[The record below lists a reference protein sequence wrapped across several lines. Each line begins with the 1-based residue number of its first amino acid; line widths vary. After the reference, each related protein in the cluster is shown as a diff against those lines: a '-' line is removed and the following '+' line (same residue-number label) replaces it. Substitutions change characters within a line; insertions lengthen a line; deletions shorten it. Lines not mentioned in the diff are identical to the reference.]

1 MRNGLITA
9 LDVGTTKICCFVARS
24 DGRGDSRSDNCGNSG
39 GNSGGN
45 SRRNLGGNL
54 GGQGGLRVVGIGH
67 HAANGL
73 RGGAIVD
80 MDAATNSIASAV
92 HAAEQMAGETIH
104 DVILNISGGQP
115 LPHNFSVETAIAG
128 HEISDGDLRRAFQH
142 GMESHQPKDREVI
155 HSAPISYSIDG
166 SRGIRDPRGMF
177 GERLGVN
184 MHMVSVASGPLWN
197 LSNCVSRCHLEI
209 EDMVLSAY
217 ASGLSALVE
226 DEMDLGVTCIDMG
239 GGATSL
245 SVFFDGNMVFTGS
258 VPLGGAHVTSD
269 IARGLST
276 TMANAERMKTLYG
289 NAIPSDM
296 DDRDHID
303 APPIGEEVHAQP
315 NHVPKSLLIGIIRPR
330 LEETLEM
337 ARDLLESSGFD
348 KVAGQRVVLTGGA
361 SQMQGIRDLAAMILD
376 KNVRIG
382 KPMHIHGLAEA
393 TSGPAFSTCAGLLA
407 YAQRNTAAR
416 PVKAR
421 GWMEEPSSFFSR
433 LGLWL
438 RECF

>member
-1 MRNGLITA
+1 VRNGLISA
-9 LDVGTTKICCFVARS
+9 LDVGTKKICCFVARGNTRSKGQS
-24 DGRGDSRSDNCGNSG
+24 DSE
-39 GNSGGN
+39 
-45 SRRNLGGNL
+45 
-54 GGQGGLRVVGIGH
+54 GQGGLRVVGIGH

-73 RGGAIVD
+73 RAGAIVN
-80 MDAATNSIASAV
+80 MDAAADSIASAV

-104 DVILNISGGQP
+104 SVIVNISGGQP
-115 LPHNFSVETAIAG
+115 LSHNFSIESAVVG

-142 GMESHQPKDREVI
+142 GIETHQPKNREII
-155 HSAPISYSIDG
+155 HSTPLTYSIDG

-184 MHMVSVASGPLWN
+184 IHTVSVASGFLWN
-197 LSNCVSRCHLEI
+197 LTNCVSRCHLKI

-226 DEMDLGVTCIDMG
+226 DEIDLGVACIDMG
-239 GGATSL
+239 GGVTSL
-245 SVFFDGNMVFTGS
+245 SVFFDGNMIFTGS
-258 VPLGGAHVTSD
+258 IPLGGTHVTSD

-289 NAIPSDM
+289 NAISSDM
-296 DDRDHID
+296 DDREHID
-303 APPIGEEVHAQP
+303 VPPIGEEVHVHP

-337 ARDLLESSGFD
+337 TRDLLEKSGFD

-361 SQMQGIRDLAAMILD
+361 SQMQGINDLASMILD
-376 KNVRIG
+376 KKVRTG
-382 KPMHIHGLAEA
+382 KPMHVNGLAE
-393 TSGPAFSTCAGLLA
+393 TTGGPAFSTCAGLLA
-407 YAQRNTAAR
+407 YAQQNTAAM
-416 PVKAR
+416 PMNAR
-421 GWMEEPSSFFSR
+421 GWMEKPDSLFNR

>member
-24 DGRGDSRSDNCGNSG
+24 DTRGDTGD
-39 GNSGGN
+39 
-45 SRRNLGGNL
+45 
-54 GGQGGLRVVGIGH
+54 QGGPRVVGIGH

-80 MDAATNSIASAV
+80 MDAAADSIASAV

-104 DVILNISGGQP
+104 SVLLNISGGQP
-115 LPHNFSVETAIAG
+115 RSHNFNVESAIAG

-142 GMESHQPKDREVI
+142 GMGTHQPKDREII
-155 HSAPISYSIDG
+155 HSVPLSYSIDG

-184 MHMVSVASGPLWN
+184 MHMVSVASGSLWN

-239 GGATSL
+239 GGTTSL

-258 VPLGGAHVTSD
+258 VPLGGVHVTSD

-303 APPIGEEVHAQP
+303 VPPIGEEVHAQP

-337 ARDLLESSGFD
+337 ARDLLERSGFD

-376 KNVRIG
+376 KKVRVG

-393 TSGPAFSTCAGLLA
+393 TGGPAFSTCAGLLA
-407 YAQRNTAAR
+407 YAQRNTAAT
-416 PVKAR
+416 PVSAR
-421 GWMEEPSSFFSR
+421 GWMEEPDGFFSR

>member
-80 MDAATNSIASAV
+80 MDAATDSIASAV

>member
-80 MDAATNSIASAV
+80 MDAATDSIASAV

-382 KPMHIHGLAEA
+382 KPMHIPGLAEA

>member
-1 MRNGLITA
+1 VRNGLISV

-24 DGRGDSRSDNCGNSG
+24 DA
-39 GNSGGN
+39 
-45 SRRNLGGNL
+45 

-80 MDAATNSIASAV
+80 MDAAADSIASAV
-92 HAAEQMAGETIH
+92 HAAEQMAGQTIH
-104 DVILNISGGQP
+104 GVIINISGGQP
-115 LPHNFSVETAIAG
+115 LSHNFSIETTIAG
-128 HEISDGDLRRAFQH
+128 HEISDGDLHRAFQH
-142 GMESHQPKDREVI
+142 GVETHQPKDREII
-155 HSAPISYSIDG
+155 HSIPISYSIDG

-184 MHMVSVASGPLWN
+184 IHMVSVASGPLWN
-197 LSNCVSRCHLEI
+197 LTNCVSRCHLEVENI
-209 EDMVLSAY
+209 VLSAY

-239 GGATSL
+239 GGVTSL
-245 SVFFDGNMVFTGS
+245 AVFFDGNMVFTGS

-289 NAIPSDM
+289 NAILSDM
-296 DDRDHID
+296 DDRDYID
-303 APPIGEEVHAQP
+303 VPPIGEEVHAQP

-330 LEETLEM
+330 LEEILEM
-337 ARDLLESSGFD
+337 TRDLLERSGFD
-348 KVAGQRVVLTGGA
+348 KVAGQRVVVTGGA

-376 KNVRIG
+376 KKVRIG
-382 KPMHIHGLAEA
+382 KPMHINGLAEA
-393 TSGPAFSTCAGLLA
+393 TGGPSFSTCAGLLA
-407 YAQRNTAAR
+407 YAQQNTAAM
-416 PVKAR
+416 PVSAR
-421 GWMEEPSSFFSR
+421 GWMEEPGDFFSR